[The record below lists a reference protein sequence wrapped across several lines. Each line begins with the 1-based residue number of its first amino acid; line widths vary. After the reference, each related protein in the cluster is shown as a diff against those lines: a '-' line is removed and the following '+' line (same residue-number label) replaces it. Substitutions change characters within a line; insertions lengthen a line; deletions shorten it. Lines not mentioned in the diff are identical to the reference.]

1 MKTLTIIEGV
11 LQISQ
16 CFITDE
22 KHDGLLPL
30 VLARLK
36 DYFRYD
42 QSSSNDI
49 PCDPDANIG
58 VSLLGLSSPRLLQNS
73 VPKSVL
79 VALTSLRSESVSSP
93 NSQIFSFRKTSG
105 TKADLHLLRL
115 RAYFHKSRPL

>member
-1 MKTLTIIEGV
+1 V
-11 LQISQ
+11 AFCSSQISQ

-22 KHDGLLPL
+22 KHNEQKLAFICYGLLPL
-30 VLARLK
+30 LLAQLK
-36 DYFRYD
+36 DCFRYD

-79 VALTSLRSESVSSP
+79 VARIDLRSESVSSP
-93 NSQIFSFRKTSG
+93 NSQTFHFEKRQERK
-105 TKADLHLLRL
+105 LICIL
-115 RAYFHKSRPL
+115 